1 MANRSD
7 GRKFLTT
14 GRPPDN
20 TWMDSGQMRPSWRE
34 KGSRCTTDSGM
45 VSMENRYGL
54 VPPQPGR
61 RKRHADD
68 GTLGGRYAD
77 IKRNVDNVQWDD
89 SYKRIL
95 FESESV
101 NKQNSQV
108 DQTDEL
114 LRKLL
119 EALTPV
125 KPITPPAR
133 VPESITLNKLS
144 ELLMSHVVRSEP
156 ELPTTV
162 EPTGLEA
169 VLGSYFTRQQ
179 STGPGPRGRPMR
191 KDWSDMKCFSC
202 EKSGHSATRCP
213 TLDVSFPFILPGWK
227 AEKTPTGFLMISPKR
242 AMDRRRAENED

>member
-1 MANRSD
+1 
-7 GRKFLTT
+7 
-14 GRPPDN
+14 
-20 TWMDSGQMRPSWRE
+20 
-34 KGSRCTTDSGM
+34 
-45 VSMENRYGL
+45 MENRYGL

-89 SYKRIL
+89 SQKRIL

-133 VPESITLNKLS
+133 VPESITLDKLS
-144 ELLMSHVVRSEP
+144 ELLMSHIVRSEP

-169 VLGSYFTRQQ
+169 VLRSYFTGQQ

-202 EKSGHSATRCP
+202 GKSGHSATRCP

-227 AEKTPTGFLMISPKR
+227 AEKKPTGFLMISPKMAR
-242 AMDRRRAENED
+242 DRRRAENED